1 MPPFFDH
8 IIVINYN
15 NMRVTFVTGIT
26 CNKKQDTGSI
36 RGILFFL
43 FLLCQIN
50 IFQFNDVCFV
60 TNFVANV

>member
-1 MPPFFDH
+1 
-8 IIVINYN
+8 
-15 NMRVTFVTGIT
+15 MRDTFVTVTT

-36 RGILFFL
+36 RGILLFS

-50 IFQFNDVCFV
+50 IFQFNDVSFV